1 MTPVFMPIE
10 NPTDLSPSQQTASM
24 MRNSSYLLPAPQ
36 QVELTMAVLRRMR
49 MMCAMRLHALV
60 FSAAANTP
68 FIAVSYDI
76 KVQSFMEYVN
86 NPSCCDL
93 YDVTGQFL
101 RQQIDR
107 VMAQPEAYRDNAA
120 RLRAMEAQNNLAA
133 REILGIP
140 APIQE

>member
-1 MTPVFMPIE
+1 M
-10 NPTDLSPSQQTASM
+10 
-24 MRNSSYLLPAPQ
+24 
-36 QVELTMAVLRRMR
+36 TMAVLRRMQ

-76 KVQSFMEYVN
+76 KVQSFMNYVN
-86 NPSCCDL
+86 NPSCCEL
-93 YDVTGQFL
+93 NDVTAAFL

-107 VMAQPEAYRDNAA
+107 VMANPDAYRDNAA
-120 RLRAMEAQNNLAA
+120 RLRDMEAQNNLAA

-140 APIQE
+140 AQM

>member
-1 MTPVFMPIE
+1 MPIE
-10 NPTDLSPSQQTASM
+10 DPTDLEPSQRTAQLM
-24 MRNSSYLLPAPQ
+24 NSGSHLLPAPRH
-36 QVELTMAVLRRMR
+36 VELTMAVLRQMQ

-76 KVQSFMEYVN
+76 KVQSFMEYVS

-93 YDVTGQFL
+93 ESVTGVFL

-107 VMAQPEAYRDNAA
+107 VMADPASYKDNAA
-120 RLRAMEAQNNLAA
+120 RLQVMEAQNNLAA
-133 REILGIP
+133 RELLGIP
-140 APIQE
+140 VSE